1 MIKTNYS
8 DLPELFMVED
18 DGVVIYNFDLIEI
31 DPKNEDEKK
40 SYQALAIRLNE
51 PFSENNLL
59 LQVINAICGEGV
71 EAKMLND
78 FQAAQFGIL
87 PDSYVE
93 RYKEFLKQR
102 LEVKIKVQ
110 KDYEVFRKIEA

>member
-18 DGVVIYNFDLIEI
+18 DGVVIYNFDLVKI
-31 DPKNEDEKK
+31 DPKNEDEKE

-51 PFSENNLL
+51 PFNENNLL

>member
-8 DLPELFMVED
+8 DLPELFIVEE
-18 DGVVIYNFDLIEI
+18 DGVVIYNFDLVKIE
-31 DPKNEDEKK
+31 PKNEDEKE

-51 PFSENNLL
+51 PFNENNLL

-87 PDSYVE
+87 PDSYIE
-93 RYKEFLKQR
+93 KYKEFLKQR
-102 LEVKIKVQ
+102 LEVKIKVE
-110 KDYEVFRKIEA
+110 KDYEVFREIKA